1 MSSVIP
7 KEKEGTVHLPKD
19 TLSIAFENTLF
30 SLIPNQNATKDDFSG
45 KGHLAGNLRIL
56 NLAI

>member
-1 MSSVIP
+1 VYRLVD
-7 KEKEGTVHLPKD
+7 ERGTNEEGMRLPRSD
-19 TLSIAFENTLF
+19 VFNRV
-30 SLIPNQNATKDDFSG
+30 ATKDDFSG